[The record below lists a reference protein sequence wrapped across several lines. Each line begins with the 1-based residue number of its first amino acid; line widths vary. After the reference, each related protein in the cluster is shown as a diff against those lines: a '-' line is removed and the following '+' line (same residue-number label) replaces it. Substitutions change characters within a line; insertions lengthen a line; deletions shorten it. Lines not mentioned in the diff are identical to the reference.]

1 MFAQCHCQ
9 WQCAVLL
16 YIVCGSGCGLWPVRR
31 WPVRPSLWRPGSG
44 QWSRRVEVA
53 PGPRR
58 RRPVSRVR
66 SGLCGETEKGVC
78 PVAVPITHA
87 HAHHAPPPSL
97 STDYTLYSIEGSYGL
112 YAHARHT
119 ARLPTLLQFST
130 LRAPPQSPNAR
141 RDSHTH
147 FLPTICENVCT
158 RRARSHPPTYPRT
171 HTPKLVLFVIVILA
185 SAERKTQRSSSWC
198 VVSAHGQRPKDNVC

>member
-112 YAHARHT
+112 YAHARHRDC
-119 ARLPTLLQFST
+119 RLYYSFLHCEHTNSHPH
-130 LRAPPQSPNAR
+130 AR
-141 RDSHTH
+141 RDSHAH
-147 FLPTICENVCT
+147 FFYQPSVRMCAQGARAPTPLPTHVPT
-158 RRARSHPPTYPRT
+158 PPS
-171 HTPKLVLFVIVILA
+171 LSCL
-185 SAERKTQRSSSWC
+185 
-198 VVSAHGQRPKDNVC
+198 